1 MGKKCLIVTG
11 HYGSGKTEFAIEKS
25 IEIGSRLNR
34 TFLCDLDIIN
44 PYFRSRD
51 YKNILAE
58 KGISLVAPENKLM
71 KADLPIVTGEM
82 TARLKDYSA
91 NLILDVGGDAD
102 GGAVLGQFSSLL
114 QERGYDFL
122 FVVNLNRPHVSS
134 VEGILSAIRGVERS
148 SRLKVTGLINNT
160 HLGGERITAE
170 DYMRGIDVCN
180 EVGQALTIPLVYN
193 MLEKKDYCSL
203 KKNLLCESFN
213 NVFVFKRKLVPPWQ
227 QWSKKEGTFNESNF

>member
-1 MGKKCLIVTG
+1 MEEKCLIVTG

-25 IEIGSRLNR
+25 IELSRRLNR

-51 YKNILAE
+51 YKDKLAE
-58 KGISLVAPENKLM
+58 EGIRLVAPDNKLM
-71 KADLPIVTGEM
+71 KADLPIVTGEI

-114 QERGYDFL
+114 KERGYDFL

-134 VEGILSAIRGVERS
+134 VEGIISAIRGVERS

-160 HLGGERITAE
+160 HLGGGEMTAE
-170 DYMRGIDVCN
+170 DYLRSAAVCK
-180 EVGQALTIPLVYN
+180 EVGQELAIPLVYN
-193 MLEKKDYCSL
+193 MLEKKEYWSL
-203 KKNLLCESFN
+203 KEKSLCESLN
-213 NVFVFKRKLVPPWQ
+213 NVFLFSRKLVPPWQ
-227 QWSKKEGTFNESNF
+227 Q